1 MPGVRSLEAGQ
12 YYAHPRNAFWKI
24 IEAVLDIPAELPY
37 AKRCDRLAD
46 SGVALWD
53 VIGRCERE
61 GSLDAAIRNA
71 TLQPNDFASFLADH
85 PDLRHVFFNGGK
97 AEEVFRRR
105 VLPTL
110 GERGRQL
117 RFTRLP
123 STSPAY
129 AVMTFEQK
137 CEAWREIGMMLSNS
151 G

>member
-24 IEAVLDIPAELPY
+24 IEALLAIPAALPY
-37 AKRCDRLAD
+37 AERCARLAEA
-46 SGVALWD
+46 GVALWD

-71 TLQPNDFASFLADH
+71 TLQPNDFVAFLAEH
-85 PDLRHVFFNGGK
+85 PAISRVFFNGGK
-97 AEEVFRRR
+97 AEAVFRRH

-110 GERGRQL
+110 GERGRRL
-117 RFTRLP
+117 RLTRLP

-129 AVMTFEQK
+129 AALSFEQK
-137 CEAWREIGMMLSNS
+137 RDAWRQIAWALAD
-151 G
+151 